1 MSHTLHHYN
10 LTASAIAWAAMLL
23 LSAVSA
29 ALSKDANVAN
39 SNDAARLVEQ
49 LSNDD
54 IDWDHRNWSTVMPR
68 IEGKTAKS
76 ILALGPKSK
85 PALLKAMDDPKKFA
99 AAHVLLSSIH
109 KSNFPVVQ
117 SIFTND
123 AIIACYNHM
132 RIDFSATSIN
142 FHPKQR
148 AGLKRFW
155 KHELDG
161 S

>member
-1 MSHTLHHYN
+1 
-10 LTASAIAWAAMLL
+10 MLL

-29 ALSKDANVAN
+29 TALSKDAKAAN

-54 IDWDHRNWSTVMPR
+54 IDWDHRNWATVMPR

-109 KSNFPVVQ
+109 KSNFPVIQ
-117 SIFTND
+117 SAFTSD
-123 AIIACYNHM
+123 AIIAFYNHM
-132 RIDFSATSIN
+132 RIDFRATSID

-148 AGLKRFW
+148 TGLKRFW
-155 KHELDG
+155 KRELDG

>member
-1 MSHTLHHYN
+1 MSHTVHHYK
-10 LTASAIAWAAMLL
+10 LTASAIAWAAMML
-23 LSAVSA
+23 LSAVST
-29 ALSKDANVAN
+29 ALSNDAKVAN

-54 IDWDHRNWSTVMPR
+54 INWDHRNFSTVMPR

-76 ILALGPKSK
+76 IFALGPKSK

-117 SIFTND
+117 SIFTSD
-123 AIIACYNHM
+123 SLIAFYNHM
-132 RIDFSATSIN
+132 RIDFRATSID

-148 AGLKRFW
+148 TVLKRFW
-155 KHELDG
+155 KREIDG